1 MIWWYVLIGLG
12 GLFCAVQAIRA
23 ERLLTSALWLAGTS
37 ALVSVAIYLLGAPE
51 VAAVE
56 LSVGAGLVTVLFVFA
71 INLTGKEAIDERS
84 LIPKPLAWV
93 LVALAVGCL
102 AVLLLPGVVT
112 FPSEEVEKSLREI
125 LWGTRRLDL
134 WLQIVMIFSGVLGV
148 LGLLGGPQSEAGFT
162 GGEDES

>member
-1 MIWWYVLIGLG
+1 MFWNILIAIGA
-12 GLFCAVQAIRA
+12 LFCAIQAVRA
-23 ERLLTSALWLAGTS
+23 ERLLDAALWLAGTS
-37 ALVSVAIYLLGAPE
+37 ALVSVAMYRLGAPE

-71 INLTGKEAIDERS
+71 INLTGKEAVDERS

-93 LVALAVGCL
+93 LIAVAVGCL
-102 AVLLLPGVVT
+102 TFLLLPGVISI
-112 FPSEEVEKSLREI
+112 PEVKPELPLREI

-148 LGLLGGPQSEAGFT
+148 LGLLGTSPEDLIQP
-162 GGEDES
+162 GGEEKP

>member
-1 MIWWYVLIGLG
+1 MMVWYVLIAVGTII
-12 GLFCAVQAIRA
+12 CAIQAMRA
-23 ERLLTSALWLAGTS
+23 VRLLTAALWLAGTS

-71 INLTGKEAIDERS
+71 INLTGKEAVDERS

-93 LVALAVGCL
+93 LIAVAIGCL
-102 AVLLLPGVVT
+102 AFLLLPGVIT
-112 FPSEEVEKSLREI
+112 LPSEEVEPSLRDI

-148 LGLLGGPQSEAGFT
+148 LGLLGTSQVDLSFPGR
-162 GGEDES
+162 EDE

>member
-1 MIWWYVLIGLG
+1 MIWWYLLIAVG
-12 GLFCAVQAIRA
+12 GLFCSVQAIRA

-93 LVALAVGCL
+93 LIALAVGSL

-112 FPSEEVEKSLREI
+112 VPTEEVEPNLRGI

-134 WLQIVMIFSGVLGV
+134 WLQIVMIFSGVMGV
-148 LGLLGGPQSEAGFT
+148 LGLLGGHQAAMGHP
-162 GGEDES
+162 GGEEQP

>member
-1 MIWWYVLIGLG
+1 MWWYVLVAVGA
-12 GLFCAVQAIRA
+12 LFCAIQAIRA

-84 LIPKPLAWV
+84 LIPKPLAWG
-93 LVALAVGCL
+93 LIALAVGCL
-102 AVLLLPGVVT
+102 AVLLLPGVIT
-112 FPSEEVEKSLREI
+112 ISSEEVEKPLREI

-148 LGLLGGPQSEAGFT
+148 LGLLGGPQTETGLL
-162 GGEDES
+162 GGEDER

>member
-1 MIWWYVLIGLG
+1 MVWYILIALG

-37 ALVSVAIYLLGAPE
+37 ALVSVAIYLLGSPQ

-71 INLTGKEAIDERS
+71 INLTGKQAVDERS
-84 LIPKPLAWV
+84 IIPKPLAWILIGV
-93 LVALAVGCL
+93 SVGALVF
-102 AVLLLPGVVT
+102 LLLPGIVT
-112 FPSEEVEKSLREI
+112 KSPEYLEPGLAGI

-134 WLQIVMIFSGVLGV
+134 WLQIVMLFSGVLGV
-148 LGLLGGPQSEAGFT
+148 LGLLGGR
-162 GGEDES
+162 GEESVLQEGEKKS

>member
-1 MIWWYVLIGLG
+1 MVWYILIALG
-12 GLFCAVQAIRA
+12 ALFCAVQAIRA

-37 ALVSVAIYLLGAPE
+37 AIVSVAIYLLGAPQI
-51 VAAVE
+51 AAVE

-71 INLTGKEAIDERS
+71 INLTGKQAVDERS

-93 LVALAVGCL
+93 LIGVAVGSL
-102 AVLLLPGVVT
+102 VFLLLPGVVT
-112 FPSEEVEKSLREI
+112 EFPEMVEPGLADV

-148 LGLLGGPQSEAGFT
+148 LGLLGGRGQELIFPE
-162 GGEDES
+162 GEEKS

>member
-1 MIWWYVLIGLG
+1 MWWYVLIAVGA
-12 GLFCAVQAIRA
+12 LFCAVEAIRA

-71 INLTGKEAIDERS
+71 INLTGKEAVDERS

-93 LVALAVGCL
+93 LIALAVGCL
-102 AVLLLPGVVT
+102 AVLLLPGVIT
-112 FPSEEVEKSLREI
+112 LPSTEVEPHLREI

-148 LGLLGGPQSEAGFT
+148 LGLLGGSQSDLKFP
-162 GGEDES
+162 GGED

>member
-1 MIWWYVLIGLG
+1 MWWNILIAVGT
-12 GLFCAVQAIRA
+12 LFCAVQAIRA
-23 ERLLTSALWLAGTS
+23 VRLLTSALWLAGTS

-71 INLTGKEAIDERS
+71 INLTGKEAVDERS

-93 LVALAVGCL
+93 LIAIAVGCL
-102 AVLLLPGVVT
+102 VFLLLPGVVSI
-112 FPSEEVEKSLREI
+112 PVNHVEPSLRDI

-134 WLQIVMIFSGVLGV
+134 WLQIVMVFSGVLGV
-148 LGLLGGPQSEAGFT
+148 LGLLGGSQVDLSFP
-162 GGEDES
+162 GGKE